1 MYRVKMLIASVTAV
15 VVLSACGD
23 VAGVSRSTAEAPVRL
38 DGAPAVI
45 SSSPPPDSTA
55 AINDGG
61 TLGSGY
67 SVSTN
72 GNGTL
77 GSGY

>member
-1 MYRVKMLIASVTAV
+1 MNRVKMLIASATV

-23 VAGVSRSTAEAPVRL
+23 VTGVNRSAVEAPIRL
-38 DGAPAVI
+38 DGAPAVV
-45 SSSPPPDSTA
+45 SSNPADSTA
-55 AINDGG
+55 AINGNG